1 MQKTVVF
8 LTASVTG
15 GVLFPVCH
23 AEAASSEAVS
33 VLWVGGRGKID
44 AEAAI
49 FYGRTGRGH

>member
-33 VLWVGGRGKID
+33 VLWVGVEERLGV
-44 AEAAI
+44 EATI
-49 FYGRTGRGH
+49 FYGWKG